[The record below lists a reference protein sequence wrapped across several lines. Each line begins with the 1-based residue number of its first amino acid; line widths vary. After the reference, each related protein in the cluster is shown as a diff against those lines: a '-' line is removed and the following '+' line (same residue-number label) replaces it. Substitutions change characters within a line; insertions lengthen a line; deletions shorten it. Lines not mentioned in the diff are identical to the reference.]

1 MATENDN
8 LESKQIL
15 RLVDLLCEGEI
26 EGFPSA
32 RAYSRGT
39 TEYNRALLKDI
50 YFDNTPIVQGN
61 ANPSQPYQEQDY
73 NYKNVQISTRYGT
86 ADQTYLTELSEPN
99 EQETSQE
106 IAVNQQLVGW
116 IYAGGPIDGPPP
128 APGIP
133 LTRSITDPNV
143 EEVRVT
149 INVPQLQNFHNNG
162 DIRGY
167 HILIKIEVAYGGG
180 AYTTVIDDSI
190 GGRTVDLYQRSYLIP
205 LTNATRPATIRV
217 TKNRYDSAFI
227 EDKYTVSGNA
237 FWASYTEIT
246 RTKTKYPY
254 SALVGMRIDSESVN
268 NIPQRSYRIRGLKV
282 KVPSNATVDATKG
295 FLVYNGVWD
304 GTFSATKKWTT
315 CPVWI
320 LYDLLTSSRYG
331 FGTQVTEA
339 QLDTASFYAASAYA
353 NTLVPDGNGGQEPRF
368 ACNVN
373 IQTQEEAYKLIN
385 DLCSVFRAMPYWSVG
400 QIEFAQD
407 RPTDPGY
414 IFNQSNVT
422 EEGFTYSGS
431 SLKTR
436 HTVVGVKYF
445 DMDARDHAYEVV
457 EDAALIDKYGMVK
470 TEIEAF
476 ACTSRGQARR
486 VGRWM
491 LYEEANTTE
500 VVTFTTGIAAGQ
512 YVRPGTVIQVMD
524 PVRAGRVRGGR
535 VRSAASAKSI
545 TLDRSAD
552 QLFTDAVPS
561 SFRFNVMLPDGSYQ
575 GIEGATINGNLVT
588 LPTALNAI
596 PTTGAPWVIGI
607 TTLSSQLFRVVSVQ
621 EQEGDQYVITGVKYD
636 YSKYDY
642 IERDTPLAPRDITD
656 LNEPPA
662 APSGLTASEL
672 LYESNGQ
679 VLSKV
684 LVSWASQQNITQFVF
699 RYRLGDGNWTTV
711 FTKSPDYEIL
721 NSEVGRY
728 SFELQAEYSVLNTSV
743 KRSGT
748 ATATFDA
755 LGKTAPPT
763 TIPDLFIAPID
774 ERTAELY
781 WPQAVDLD
789 VRIGGQIRIRHTPEI
804 GANATW
810 GRAND
815 ITPAVSGSST
825 RKIVP
830 LLEGTYII
838 RAVDSTGN
846 ESAGVASVVVDLPA
860 PQDSYLVQE
869 YREEDD
875 SPPFQGSKTNM
886 FYSSDEGG
894 LVLTATGLIDDI
906 TDWDSVSNIDFY
918 GDTSPTGS
926 YQFLST
932 LDLSQV
938 YDIDLLAI
946 LKTRAF
952 QPGSLWD
959 DRVEYIDEWD
969 DIDGDDLSAVNA
981 ALYVRTT
988 NDNPSGTPTW
998 GSWQPYVNGTTRG
1011 RGFQFKVEATSHN
1024 PVQNLVISELG
1035 VTTKLQ
1041 RRTEQ
1046 QRGLS
1051 SGATAYSITFPSAFY
1066 ATPSVGITAQD
1077 MATGD
1082 YFTLSSVSRTGF
1094 TVTFRN
1100 SGGSMISRSFDYQA
1114 VGHGR
1119 QIT

>member
-1 MATENDN
+1 MSDN
-8 LESKQIL
+8 LQSKQIS
-15 RLVDLLCEGEI
+15 RIVDLLCEGEI

-32 RAYSRGT
+32 RAYTRDT
-39 TEYNRALLKDI
+39 AEYNRALLKDI
-50 YFDNTPIVQGN
+50 FLDNTPIV
-61 ANPSQPYQEQDY
+61 NPSANAAIEYQESD
-73 NYKNVQISTRYGT
+73 KNFKGVTVSPRYGT
-86 ADQTYLTELSEPN
+86 VDGNGKNTQTYLAELGSDTEN
-99 EQETSQE
+99 E
-106 IAVNQQLVGW
+106 VNVNAQCVGW
-116 IYAGGPIDGPPP
+116 TWLSDNEPQHTEA
-128 APGIP
+128 IP
-133 LTRSITDPNV
+133 VVRSITDANLDA
-143 EEVRVT
+143 VRISVSVPGLDRISQREGSKGHQIFVT
-149 INVPQLQNFHNNG
+149 I
-162 DIRGY
+162 
-167 HILIKIEVAYGGG
+167 EVSYGAG
-180 AYTTVIDDSI
+180 AYTTVINADSI
-190 GGRTVDLYQRSYLIP
+190 RGRSVNLYQRDYLVPI
-205 LTNATRPATIRV
+205 TSATRPVNIRV
-217 TKNRYDSAFI
+217 TKTGYDSGLFGTFN
-227 EDKYTVSGNA
+227 DTVQGNL
-237 FWASYTEIT
+237 FWASYTKIIKS
-246 RTKTKYPY
+246 KTVYPH
-254 SALVGMRIDSESVN
+254 SALMGLKFDSEQFT
-268 NIPQRSYRIRGLKV
+268 NIPSRAYRIRGLKV
-282 KVPSNATVDATKG
+282 KVPSNATVDPAKG
-295 FLVYNGVWD
+295 YLVYSGVWD

-320 LYDLLTSSRYG
+320 LYDLLTNSRYG
-331 FGTQVTEA
+331 FGTQVTEQ
-339 QLDTASFYAASAYA
+339 QLDKTSFYAASVYA
-353 NTLVPDGNGGQEPRF
+353 NALVPDGVGGTEPRF

-385 DLCSVFRAMPYWSVG
+385 DLCSVFRAMPYWSAG
-400 QIEFAQD
+400 SIAFSQD

-445 DMDARDHAYEVV
+445 DMAARDHAYEVV
-457 EDAALIDKYGMVK
+457 EDAELIKKYGMVK

-512 YVRPGTVIQVMD
+512 QVRPGTVIQVMD

-552 QLFTDAVPS
+552 VMFTDSVPS

-588 LPTALNAI
+588 LPTALTAV
-596 PTTGAPWVIGI
+596 PTVGAPWVIGL
-607 TTLSSQLFRVVSVQ
+607 TTLSSQLFRVISVQ
-621 EQEGDQYVITGVKYD
+621 EQDGDKYVISGVKYD
-636 YSKYDY
+636 YSKYNY

-662 APSGLTASEL
+662 TPTGLTASEV
-672 LYESNGQ
+672 LYEANGQ

-684 LVSWASQQNITQFVF
+684 IVGWAPQQNITQFVF
-699 RYRLGDGNWTTV
+699 RYRFEDGNWTTV
-711 FTKSPDYEIL
+711 ATKSPDYEIL
-721 NSEVGRY
+721 NSDVGRY
-728 SFELQAEYSVLNTSV
+728 TFELQAENSVLNTNI

-748 ATATFDA
+748 AAITFDA
-755 LGKTAPPT
+755 LGKTAPPA

-781 WPQAVDLD
+781 WPQATDLD

-804 GANATW
+804 GVNATW

-846 ESAGVASVVVDLPA
+846 ESAGTASVVVDLPA
-860 PQDSYLVQE
+860 PQDALLIQE
-869 YREEDD
+869 YREDDD
-875 SPPFQGSKTNM
+875 SPPFQGAATSM
-886 FYSSDEGG
+886 FYSADEGG

-918 GDTSPTGS
+918 GDTSTSGS

-932 LDLSQV
+932 LDLNQV

-952 QPGSLWD
+952 QPGNSWD
-959 DRVEYIDEWD
+959 DRVENIDEWD

-988 NDNPSGTPTW
+988 SGNPSAAPTW
-998 GSWQPYVNGTTRG
+998 SSWQPFVNGTTRG
-1011 RGFQFKVEATSHN
+1011 RGFQFKLDATSHN
-1024 PVQNLVISELG
+1024 PVQNLVVEQLG
-1035 VTTKLQ
+1035 VTTQLQ
-1041 RRTEQ
+1041 RRTEL
-1046 QRGLS
+1046 QRNIS
-1051 SGATAYSITFPSAFY
+1051 SGAATYTVTFPTAFY

-1077 MATGD
+1077 MSTGD
-1082 YFTLSSVSRTGF
+1082 YFTLSNATRTGF
-1094 TVTFRN
+1094 QITFRN
-1100 SGGSMISRSFDYQA
+1100 SGGSIVSRTFDYQA

-1119 QIT
+1119 EIT